1 MSLPWVD
8 KVDSFLSLAKQV
20 LSRPE
25 LLHVAFNLFT
35 QFHFLIGQ
43 FTLSLSIQTDAFY
56 CAACLYQIPARIL
69 HLTFFKINFKSL
81 PKGIFFSAFQFSTS
95 VVFSLHP
102 HIQKRVQ
109 LIGTHWNGGAKE
121 HPRTEFPGDCSAF
134 MWEGVCLGGF
144 CLKRQCLLACISGI
158 SPFRRRVLPL
168 FLTPRLVAGE
178 MNFK

>member
-81 PKGIFFSAFQFSTS
+81 PKGIFF
-95 VVFSLHP
+95 
-102 HIQKRVQ
+102 
-109 LIGTHWNGGAKE
+109 
-121 HPRTEFPGDCSAF
+121 
-134 MWEGVCLGGF
+134 F
-144 CLKRQCLLACISGI
+144 CLPIFHFCGLLFASTYSETCAADRNTLEWRCQGASSHWVSRWLLRFHVGRSLPWWLLPKKAVPVSLYFRYLSIPTE
-158 SPFRRRVLPL
+158 SPSFVFNTETCRRGNE
-168 FLTPRLVAGE
+168 F
-178 MNFK
+178 